1 MRMKKNFWIAM
12 ALLSL
17 GVTSCKDDVVFDQA
31 NYDEYL
37 RKSFVIENVDPN
49 HQWATVG
56 VANASITVN
65 TGTEDTYQVKIYEQN
80 PIDYKGTL
88 KLLGEGRIADGNT
101 LDMKLSYS
109 LAKAYAYVTL
119 FDSQNYMS
127 VYPAIIQDGL
137 LEVDINN
144 TAAKNAPHRAG
155 IEPSFQF
162 ASAPKDEDFATAIPT
177 DALFASQYGNDTK
190 DTFHNYKLAETSNKQ
205 ELNFYNG
212 NFALYVSG
220 TKTVKFT
227 NPGNGSKNMIFYVLP
242 GANLTFADNCFDLN
256 AISDSN
262 FKMYVANGA
271 KVTFSSGLQSYMMLY
286 NRGEIIVDGNSYK
299 PGIYGPG
306 VFYNEGTFTI
316 QGAQGY
322 YTANMNINK
331 PLTLNNSTSQFI
343 NVGTLNCG
351 GVCVEGSAHFVNYG
365 TVIATDGTVVN
376 SNDCSWVNDGTYTTG
391 TFIYNAGSTDV
402 INNCKLICTEKFRI
416 NLGDTDKNSFQL
428 NGGASVVTK
437 DFEAAGPTFIKMG
450 SNSLFHVTGT
460 AKFSINKD
468 VYGIY
473 GPSTGAD
480 AVFQAKTIERL
491 YSWETNQGFSA
502 NYFGHLYVACDSHFK
517 FGYSDKSKEQ
527 IENGEVGAQPYYR
540 LDAAS
545 GAKMTTYNGANV
557 TLSDE
562 GCGAAYA
569 GAPDEEERPE
579 VPQSFRY
586 CFEDNFPDAGDYDFN
601 DVVLTVKPTLNEKTL
616 TVQVSLDAVGAT
628 KNIGAAM
635 RLIGVKS
642 EDLESYSVSNGFP
655 SPEGQG
661 LGDYK
666 NIETSE
672 TFLVEGKS
680 PNNTQNM
687 VVVFFKDAH
696 WAMNPVKTDNGGVW
710 RYFWNTVERNDAYE
724 HKKYTDEPPTA
735 TYTFVFKE
743 ADKANQM
750 LAENLYDVFIVEPYG
765 GGYWEVHTV
774 QNGFKT
780 AQVVTPIKP
789 DGAAYERAYGNN
801 MPWAIMVSGDFQYPL
816 EWHSI
821 GKNKNGELSG
831 AYKTLG
837 HAFAEWAEDSETA
850 TDWYLYPD
858 EEEVFK

>member
-1 MRMKKNFWIAM
+1 MKKSFWIAM

-31 NYDEYL
+31 SYDEYL

-56 VANASITVN
+56 VANASITIN
-65 TGTEDTYQVKIYEQN
+65 IGTKETYQVKIYEQN
-80 PIDYKGTL
+80 PIGYKGTL
-88 KLLGEGRIADGNT
+88 KLLGEGRVADGNT
-101 LDMKLSYS
+101 LDMKISYC

-119 FDSQNYMS
+119 FDSKNYMS
-127 VYPAIIQDGL
+127 VYPALIEDGL
-137 LEVDINN
+137 LKVDINN
-144 TAAKNAPHRAG
+144 QQSQKARQRSR
-155 IEPSFQF
+155 IEPSW
-162 ASAPKDEDFATAIPT
+162 DFAAPDSEEYPSTLPA
-177 DALFASQYGNDTK
+177 DAVDISRYSEFG
-190 DTFHNYKLAETSNKQ
+190 KQ
-205 ELNFYNG
+205 EVWWPSYSMTPARFQTFYVDPQQDKRHLQLDHG
-212 NFALYVSG
+212 LADVYVKAGKHKLSMYVSG
-220 TKTVKFT
+220 DVRL
-227 NPGNGSKNMIFYVLP
+227 ILLP
-242 GANLTFADNCFDLN
+242 GAE
-256 AISDSN
+256 
-262 FKMYVANGA
+262 
-271 KVTFSSGLQSYMMLY
+271 VTFPDELNQNNQGFKLFVCKGATITANSGISYNFWLY
-286 NRGEIIVDGNSYK
+286 NQGTITTSKMTQYAAGALV
-299 PGIYGPG
+299 
-306 VFYNEGTFTI
+306 NEGTVNITSNLQI
-316 QGAQGY
+316 
-322 YTANMNINK
+322 ANSASQVINA
-331 PLTLNNSTSQFI
+331 
-343 NVGTLNCG
+343 GTMSAASMS
-351 GVCVEGSAHFVNYG
+351 VEGSGHFQNLG
-365 TVIATDGTVVN
+365 TMTITGETTVN
-376 SNDCSWVNDGTYTTG
+376 SNNCSWVNDGTYTTG
-391 TFIYNAGSTDV
+391 RFVYTAGSTDV
-402 INNCKLICTEKFRI
+402 INNCRLTCTSLFRI
-416 NLGDTDKNSFQL
+416 NLGETDRNSFQL
-428 NGGASVVTK
+428 NGGASVVTPN
-437 DFEAAGPTFIKMG
+437 FEAAGPTFIHMG
-450 SNSLFHVTGT
+450 SNSLFQVTGT
-460 AKFSINKD
+460 AKLSINKD

-473 GPSTGAD
+473 GPTNGAE
-480 AVFQAKTIERL
+480 AVFQAKAIERL
-491 YSWETNQGFSA
+491 NSWETNQGFSA
-502 NYFGHLYVACDSHFK
+502 NYFGHLYVATDSHFP
-517 FGYSDKSKEQ
+517 FGYSDKSAQ
-527 IENGEVGAQPYYR
+527 QQAAGEVGAQPYYR

-569 GAPDEEERPE
+569 GTPDEEERPE
-579 VPQSFRY
+579 VPQSFRF

-672 TFLVEGKS
+672 TFLKENQA
-680 PNNTQNM
+680 PNNTNNM
-687 VVVFFKDAH
+687 VIVLFKDAH

-750 LAENLYDVFIVEPYG
+750 LAEYFYDVFIVEPYG

-801 MPWAIMVSGDFQYPL
+801 MPWAIMVSGDFKYPL

-821 GKNKNGELSG
+821 GKNKNGEMSG
-831 AYKTLG
+831 AYCEPG
-837 HAFAEWAEDSETA
+837 HAFPEWAADSETA
-850 TDWYLYPD
+850 TDWYLHPD
-858 EEEVFK
+858 EELVFQ

>member
-1 MRMKKNFWIAM
+1 MKKQLFIAM

-17 GVTSCKDDVVFDQA
+17 GVTSCKDDVTFDQDT
-31 NYDEYL
+31 YDNLIKEAFPV
-37 RKSFVIENVDPN
+37 KNVDPT
-49 HQWATVG
+49 HQWTTVG
-56 VANASITVN
+56 VANTSIAVN
-65 TGTEDTYQVKIYEQN
+65 TGTGDTYQVKIYDEN
-80 PIDYKGTL
+80 PIGYKGTL
-88 KLLGEGRIADGNT
+88 KLYGEGRVADGNT
-101 LDMKLSYS
+101 LDMKISYP
-109 LAKAYAYVTL
+109 LAQAWAYVTL
-119 FDSQNYMS
+119 FDSENYMS
-127 VYPAIIQDGL
+127 VYPALIKDGL
-137 LEVDINN
+137 LKVDINN

-162 ASAPKDEDFATAIPT
+162 APAPKDEDFATAIPT

-527 IENGEVGAQPYYR
+527 IKNGEVGAQPYYR

-569 GAPDEEERPE
+569 GTPDEEEREETPMG
-579 VPQSFRY
+579 FRF

-601 DVVLTVKPTLNEKTL
+601 DVVLTVTPTVNDKTL
-616 TVQVSLDAVGAT
+616 TIKVSLDAVGAT
-628 KNIGAAM
+628 KTLAAAI
-635 RLIGVKS
+635 RLDGIKKT
-642 EDLESYSVSNGFP
+642 DLESCTVTQGFE
-655 SPEGQG
+655 SPDGQG
-661 LGDYK
+661 FGEYH
-666 NIETSE
+666 NIESDE
-672 TFLVEGKS
+672 TFLNENQS
-680 PNNTQNM
+680 PNISNDM
-687 VVVFFKDAH
+687 VIVLFKDAH
-696 WAMNPVKTDNGGVW
+696 WAINPVKSSTG
-710 RYFWNTVERNDAYE
+710 TVERTFYNTVKLGDYYE
-724 HKKYTDEPPTA
+724 RDVDVKTA
-735 TYTFVFKE
+735 TYTLVFKD
-743 ADKANQM
+743 ANKANQM
-750 LAENLYDVFIVEPYG
+750 LAENLYDVFIVEPYNG
-765 GGYWEVHTV
+765 SYWEVHTV
-774 QNGFKT
+774 ENGFKT
-780 AQVVTPIKP
+780 KQVITPNKP
-789 DGAAYERAYGNN
+789 DGSAYAEAYKSN
-801 MPWAIMVSGDFQYPL
+801 MPWAIKVPGDFKYPY
-816 EWHSI
+816 EWQVI
-821 GKNKNGELSG
+821 GWNKGGESKG
-831 AYKTLG
+831 AYNEPG
-837 HAFAEWAEDSETA
+837 HSFAEWAENSSAA
-850 TDWYLYPD
+850 TDWYKYPTSGL
-858 EEEVFK
+858 VFE

>member
-1 MRMKKNFWIAM
+1 MKKQLFIAM

-17 GVTSCKDDVVFDQA
+17 GVTSCKDDVTFDQET
-31 NYDEYL
+31 YDNLIKEAFPV
-37 RKSFVIENVDPN
+37 KNVDPT
-49 HQWATVG
+49 HQWTTVG
-56 VANASITVN
+56 VANTSIAVN
-65 TGTEDTYQVKIYEQN
+65 TGTGDTYQLKIYDEN
-80 PIDYKGTL
+80 PIGYKGTL
-88 KLLGEGRIADGNT
+88 KLYGEGRVADGNT
-101 LDMKLSYS
+101 LDMKISYP
-109 LAKAYAYVTL
+109 LAQAWAYVTL

-127 VYPAIIQDGL
+127 VYPALIKDGL
-137 LEVDINN
+137 LKVDINN

-162 ASAPKDEDFATAIPT
+162 APAPKDEDFATAIPT

-569 GAPDEEERPE
+569 GTPDEEEREETPMG
-579 VPQSFRY
+579 FRF

-601 DVVLTVKPTLNEKTL
+601 DVVLTVTPTVNDKTL
-616 TVQVSLDAVGAT
+616 TIKVSLDAVGAT
-628 KNIGAAM
+628 KTLAAAI
-635 RLIGVKS
+635 RLDGIKKT
-642 EDLESYSVSNGFP
+642 DLESCTVTQGFE
-655 SPEGQG
+655 SPDGQG
-661 LGDYK
+661 FGEYH
-666 NIETSE
+666 NIESDE
-672 TFLVEGKS
+672 TFLNENQS
-680 PNNTQNM
+680 PNISNDM
-687 VVVFFKDAH
+687 VIVLFKDAH
-696 WAMNPVKTDNGGVW
+696 WAINPVKSSTG
-710 RYFWNTVERNDAYE
+710 TVERTFYNTVKLGDYYE
-724 HKKYTDEPPTA
+724 RDVDVKTA
-735 TYTFVFKE
+735 TYALVFKD
-743 ADKANQM
+743 ANKANQM
-750 LAENLYDVFIVEPYG
+750 LAENLYDVFIVEPYNG
-765 GGYWEVHTV
+765 SYWEVHTV
-774 QNGFKT
+774 ENGFKT
-780 AQVVTPIKP
+780 KQVITPNKP
-789 DGAAYERAYGNN
+789 DGSAYAEAYKSN
-801 MPWAIMVSGDFQYPL
+801 MPWAIKVPGDFKYPY
-816 EWHSI
+816 EWQVI
-821 GKNKNGELSG
+821 GWNKGGENKG
-831 AYKTLG
+831 AYNEPG
-837 HAFAEWAEDSETA
+837 HSFAEWAENSNNA
-850 TDWYLYPD
+850 TDWYKYPTSGL
-858 EEEVFK
+858 VFE

>member
-1 MRMKKNFWIAM
+1 MKKSFWIAM

-31 NYDEYL
+31 SYDEYL

-56 VANASITVN
+56 VANANITIN
-65 TGTEDTYQVKIYEQN
+65 IGTKETYQVKIYEQN
-80 PIDYKGTL
+80 PIGYKGTL
-88 KLLGEGRIADGNT
+88 KLLGEGRVADGNT
-101 LDMKLSYS
+101 LDMKISYC

-119 FDSQNYMS
+119 FDSKNYMS
-127 VYPAIIQDGL
+127 VYPALIEDGL
-137 LEVDINN
+137 LKVDINN
-144 TAAKNAPHRAG
+144 QQSQKARQRSR
-155 IEPSFQF
+155 IEPSW
-162 ASAPKDEDFATAIPT
+162 DFAAPDSEEYPSTLPA
-177 DALFASQYGNDTK
+177 DAVDISRYSEFG
-190 DTFHNYKLAETSNKQ
+190 KQ
-205 ELNFYNG
+205 EVWWPSYSMTPARFQTFYVDPQQDKRHLQLDHG
-212 NFALYVSG
+212 LADVYVKAGKHKLSMYVSG
-220 TKTVKFT
+220 DVRL
-227 NPGNGSKNMIFYVLP
+227 ILLP
-242 GANLTFADNCFDLN
+242 GAE
-256 AISDSN
+256 
-262 FKMYVANGA
+262 
-271 KVTFSSGLQSYMMLY
+271 VTFPDELNQNNQGFKLFVCKGATITANSGISYNFWLY
-286 NRGEIIVDGNSYK
+286 NQGTITTSKMTQYAAGALV
-299 PGIYGPG
+299 
-306 VFYNEGTFTI
+306 NEGTVNITSNLQI
-316 QGAQGY
+316 
-322 YTANMNINK
+322 ANSASQVINA
-331 PLTLNNSTSQFI
+331 
-343 NVGTLNCG
+343 GTMSAASMS
-351 GVCVEGSAHFVNYG
+351 VEGSGHFQNLG
-365 TVIATDGTVVN
+365 TMTITGETTVN
-376 SNDCSWVNDGTYTTG
+376 SNNCSWVNDGTYTTG
-391 TFIYNAGSTDV
+391 RFVYTAGSTDV
-402 INNCKLICTEKFRI
+402 INNCRLTCTSLFRI
-416 NLGDTDKNSFQL
+416 NLGETDRNSFQL
-428 NGGASVVTK
+428 NGGASVVTPN
-437 DFEAAGPTFIKMG
+437 FEAAGPTFIHMG
-450 SNSLFHVTGT
+450 SNSLFQVTGT
-460 AKFSINKD
+460 AKLSINKD

-473 GPSTGAD
+473 GPTNGAE
-480 AVFQAKTIERL
+480 AVFQAKAIERL
-491 YSWETNQGFSA
+491 NSWETNQGFSA
-502 NYFGHLYVACDSHFK
+502 NYFGHLYVATDSHFP
-517 FGYSDKSKEQ
+517 FGYSDKSAQ
-527 IENGEVGAQPYYR
+527 QQAAGEVGAQPYYR

-569 GAPDEEERPE
+569 GTPDEEERPE
-579 VPQSFRY
+579 VPQSFRF

-672 TFLVEGKS
+672 TFLKENQA
-680 PNNTQNM
+680 PNNTNNM
-687 VVVFFKDAH
+687 VIVLFKDAH

-750 LAENLYDVFIVEPYG
+750 LAEYFYDVFIVEPYG

-801 MPWAIMVSGDFQYPL
+801 MPWAIMVSGDFKYPL

-821 GKNKNGELSG
+821 GKNKNGEMSG
-831 AYKTLG
+831 AYCEPG
-837 HAFAEWAEDSETA
+837 HAFPEWAADSETA
-850 TDWYLYPD
+850 TDWYLHPD
-858 EEEVFK
+858 EELVFQ